1 MKESGFFDL
10 KFRFRDIT
18 RKGDPLQKLNNVINW
33 EYFRDFL
40 EQAIQR
46 KDRAKGGRPAYDH
59 ILMFKILVVQSL
71 FNLSDDQTEYQIK
84 DRLSFMRFLNLS
96 LYDTVPDAKTI
107 WLFREKLSKNNGI
120 KKLFNELDRML
131 VESGFTARSGQIIDA
146 SIIKA
151 PKRRNISKTDK
162 ELIKIKKI
170 PRNWSENKKR
180 QTDVNAGWTFK
191 GDVPYFGY
199 KNHINIDKKYR
210 FIRKWKVTS
219 SSVHD
224 SRIFKSL
231 YDFSNYGIPFYA
243 DAAYRSKKIE
253 SFLRSQGK
261 ISKIQ
266 WKKPPKK
273 KLDPCKKTLNRL
285 GSKIRGV
292 VEHVFAKQKMH
303 MNLFIRTVGI
313 ERAETKI
320 GLANLVYNF
329 TRLEFLKRKTTV

>member
-18 RKGDPLQKLNNVINW
+18 KKGDPLQKLNNVINW
-33 EYFRDFL
+33 EYFRGFF
-40 EQAIQR
+40 EQVIQR
-46 KDRAKGGRPAYDH
+46 KDRSKGGRPAYDH

-96 LYDTVPDAKTI
+96 LSDAVPDAKTI

-120 KKLFNELDRML
+120 KKLFNKLDRML
-131 VESGFTARSGQIIDA
+131 VESGFAARSGQIVDA

-162 ELIKIKKI
+162 ELIKVKKTL
-170 PRNWSENKKR
+170 RNWSESKKR
-180 QTDVNAGWTFK
+180 QTDVNAGWTFR

-210 FIRKWKVTS
+210 FIRRWKATS

-224 SRIFKSL
+224 SRIFNSL
-231 YDFSNYGIPFYA
+231 YDFSNHGLPFYA

-253 SFLRSQGK
+253 NFLKSQGK

-266 WKKPPKK
+266 WKKPAKK
-273 KLDPCKKTLNRL
+273 KLDPGKKTLNRL

-292 VEHVFAKQKMH
+292 IEHVFAKQKMQ
-303 MNLFIRTVGI
+303 MKLFIRTVGI
-313 ERAETKI
+313 ERAKAKI
-320 GLANLVYNF
+320 SQFSL
-329 TRLEFLKRKTTV
+329 